1 MPERIEVPNKTIQLP
16 PQKPVQ
22 GKRGRSKAINQD
34 VAPKRQRKQNNKN
47 SELVNVTQQQVERHQ
62 VNKQNSHPTSTVH
75 SISDVGTSERP
86 DDIVLGNN
94 EPSQGVQEISIN
106 YIDSGESYDRKTTIV
121 DIYFA
126 ETIAEIIQNNPYPKT
141 MAEYKKR
148 SDWNKWKEAIQPE
161 LASLTK
167 RKVFSSVMPTP
178 SKIFPVGFKWVFVRK
193 RNEKNEVVRYKARL
207 VAQGFTQRPG
217 IDFNETYSPVM
228 SGIIFRYLIALAV
241 QNHLSMQLMDVVT
254 AYLYGSLDS
263 DIYMKVPMESLFR
276 ILKQVATHIV

>member
-1 MPERIEVPNKTIQLP
+1 VPERIEVPNKTIQLP

-62 VNKQNSHPTSTVH
+62 VNKQNSHPTSTMH

-126 ETIAEIIQNNPYPKT
+126 ETITEIIQNNPDPKT
-141 MAEYKKR
+141 MAECKKR
-148 SDWNKWKEAIQPE
+148 SDWNKWKEAIQAE

-178 SKIFPVGFKWVFVRK
+178 SKIFPVGFKWVFIRK

-207 VAQGFTQRPG
+207 VAQGFTQRHG

-228 SGIIFRYLIALAV
+228 SGIIF
-241 QNHLSMQLMDVVT
+241 
-254 AYLYGSLDS
+254 
-263 DIYMKVPMESLFR
+263 
-276 ILKQVATHIV
+276 